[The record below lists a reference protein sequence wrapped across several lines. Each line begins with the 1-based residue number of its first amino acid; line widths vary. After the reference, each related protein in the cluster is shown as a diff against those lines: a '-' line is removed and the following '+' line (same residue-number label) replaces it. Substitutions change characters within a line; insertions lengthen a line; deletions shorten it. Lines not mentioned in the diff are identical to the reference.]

1 MGHRGDVEFTFE
13 QVLDGEKP
21 LFLPSPETP
30 PGSPKTT
37 PTTTCPMTGP
47 RNAG

>member
-21 LFLPSPETP
+21 LFLPTRLLDTVPFGDLGCLVLVVQSA
-30 PGSPKTT
+30 SF
-37 PTTTCPMTGP
+37 
-47 RNAG
+47 